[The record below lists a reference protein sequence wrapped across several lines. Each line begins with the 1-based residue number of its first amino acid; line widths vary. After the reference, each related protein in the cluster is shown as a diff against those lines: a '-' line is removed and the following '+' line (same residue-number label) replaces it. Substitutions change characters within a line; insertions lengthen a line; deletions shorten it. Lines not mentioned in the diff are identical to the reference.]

1 MCRFPLENSRFADPF
16 LRSRQSAMYI
26 TAIKSCKRVPA
37 DIHPSNVIA
46 ATFWRGRMRAFAG
59 TGRRRERFYFDE
71 WEARKND
78 TLQSAHKKE
87 VMTTPASK
95 KRDFHQ
101 VCAINRE

>member
-1 MCRFPLENSRFADPF
+1 
-16 LRSRQSAMYI
+16 
-26 TAIKSCKRVPA
+26 
-37 DIHPSNVIA
+37 
-46 ATFWRGRMRAFAG
+46 MRAFAG